1 MKMAGAEHTLA
12 KKAGGRE
19 GGKGGVS
26 TLTDTMLVQSLAQLQ
41 GLYVICFPD
50 YIVTSEPRYRDVVK
64 LNSKY
69 QESDNARIRSRPTGQ
84 FLIQSLI
91 TSTPASALEM

>member
-1 MKMAGAEHTLA
+1 MKMAGAESTLA

-50 YIVTSEPRYRDVVK
+50 CIVTSEPRYRDVK
-64 LNSKY
+64 LNSEY
-69 QESDNARIRSRPTGQ
+69 QESDSARIRSRPTGQ